1 MKGYKFEDTKGT
13 FHLKKAEN
21 ISYLYFP
28 IAGEAGLKS
37 SLTPNLG
44 GDAKI
49 DQNTFLLEPVSAE
62 NLVNNRNSRNFCH
75 INPAVTSLSSCISVN
90 FLLNASAALPVKDQL
105 PIPFTLHQKFLLFQ

>member
-1 MKGYKFEDTKGT
+1 MKGYQFEDTQGT

-44 GDAKI
+44 EDRSEYIFTGAGKC
-49 DQNTFLLEPVSAE
+49 
-62 NLVNNRNSRNFCH
+62 RK
-75 INPAVTSLSSCISVN
+75 SC
-90 FLLNASAALPVKDQL
+90 Q
-105 PIPFTLHQKFLLFQ
+105 

>member
-1 MKGYKFEDTKGT
+1 MKGYQFEDTQGT

-49 DQNTFLLEPVSAE
+49 DQNLSLIHIYKTDTKNYA
-62 NLVNNRNSRNFCH
+62 VN
-75 INPAVTSLSSCISVN
+75 I
-90 FLLNASAALPVKDQL
+90 
-105 PIPFTLHQKFLLFQ
+105 

>member
-1 MKGYKFEDTKGT
+1 MKGYQFEDTQGT

-44 GDAKI
+44 
-49 DQNTFLLEPVSAE
+49 VM
-62 NLVNNRNSRNFCH
+62 RR
-75 INPAVTSLSSCISVN
+75 
-90 FLLNASAALPVKDQL
+90 
-105 PIPFTLHQKFLLFQ
+105 

>member
-1 MKGYKFEDTKGT
+1 MKGYQFEDTQGT

-44 GDAKI
+44 GDAHSRSCACAKG
-49 DQNTFLLEPVSAE
+49 TFM
-62 NLVNNRNSRNFCH
+62 
-75 INPAVTSLSSCISVN
+75 
-90 FLLNASAALPVKDQL
+90 
-105 PIPFTLHQKFLLFQ
+105 LF

>member
-1 MKGYKFEDTKGT
+1 MKGYQFEDTQGT

-37 SLTPNLG
+37 SFTPNLG

-49 DQNTFLLEPVSAE
+49 DQNTCFGY
-62 NLVNNRNSRNFCH
+62 
-75 INPAVTSLSSCISVN
+75 
-90 FLLNASAALPVKDQL
+90 
-105 PIPFTLHQKFLLFQ
+105 

>member
-1 MKGYKFEDTKGT
+1 MKGYQFEDTQGT

-37 SLTPNLG
+37 SFTPNLG

-49 DQNTFLLEPVSAE
+49 D
-62 NLVNNRNSRNFCH
+62 
-75 INPAVTSLSSCISVN
+75 
-90 FLLNASAALPVKDQL
+90 
-105 PIPFTLHQKFLLFQ
+105 

>member
-1 MKGYKFEDTKGT
+1 MKGYQFEDTQGT

-37 SLTPNLG
+37 SFTPNLG

-49 DQNTFLLEPVSAE
+49 DRKILSITETAE
-62 NLVNNRNSRNFCH
+62 
-75 INPAVTSLSSCISVN
+75 TSG
-90 FLLNASAALPVKDQL
+90 AM
-105 PIPFTLHQKFLLFQ
+105 